1 MELFGL
7 AGSASTPTAALDQ
20 TDCIRWSSMNKQ
32 DFDGL
37 CASVRQAGALRR
49 GELKPSR
56 VTEFPSADVKTVRQQ
71 LGTSHSRPSESK
83 EME

>member
-1 MELFGL
+1 
-7 AGSASTPTAALDQ
+7 
-20 TDCIRWSSMNKQ
+20 MNKQ

-37 CASVRQAGALRR
+37 YANIRQAGAIRR
-49 GELKPSR
+49 GEVKPSR
-56 VTEFPSADVKTVRQQ
+56 VTEFPSADVKTIRQQ